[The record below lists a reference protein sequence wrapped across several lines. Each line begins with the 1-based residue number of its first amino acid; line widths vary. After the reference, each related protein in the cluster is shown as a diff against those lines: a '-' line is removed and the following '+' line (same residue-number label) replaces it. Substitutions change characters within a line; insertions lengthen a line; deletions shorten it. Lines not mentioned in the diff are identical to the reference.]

1 MSEIRCWHIGEIG
14 EIYVAHNEKELRDW
28 YPTLV
33 GAEQAESD
41 LPAEFRELTDAEM
54 DAEAEDPDT
63 GEMFSWR
70 KIASESVYIP
80 NQIGTMYN

>member
-1 MSEIRCWHIGEIG
+1 MSNLRCWHIGELG
-14 EIYVAHNEKELRDW
+14 EIYVAHSEKELRAW

-33 GAEQAESD
+33 GEEQAAEDMAS
-41 LPAEFRELTDAEM
+41 EFRELTDEEM
-54 DAEAEDPDT
+54 DAEAKDPET

-70 KIASESVYIP
+70 TIASESVCVP